1 MSGIVFLFVIAA
13 VWLAL
18 AILFFTKA
26 INKLI
31 YVSKAAEEK
40 VVNFAKSVNGLW
52 IKTLVFFTKSY
63 FKWTFIGLLVIYLA
77 SVIAYCIL
85 K

>member
-31 YVSKAAEEK
+31 DVSKAAEEK

>member
-1 MSGIVFLFVIAA
+1 MCGIVFLYVIAA

-31 YVSKAAEEK
+31 DVSKAAEEK

-63 FKWTFIGLLVIYLA
+63 FKWTFVGLLVVYLA